1 MKVSIVISLTNH
13 QKNSLIKK
21 KLIIRPLAVRYHLNR
36 DLAESQNGVSRGR
49 IFMCFE
55 DLNWWLLHGRKVVGI
70 DRVYDITA
78 LSREVQQSEGLDS
91 SLEEV
96 VLGECYL
103 PGACFSLK

>member
-1 MKVSIVISLTNH
+1 MKVSIVISPTNH

-21 KLIIRPLAVRYHLNR
+21 KLIIRPLAVYHLNR